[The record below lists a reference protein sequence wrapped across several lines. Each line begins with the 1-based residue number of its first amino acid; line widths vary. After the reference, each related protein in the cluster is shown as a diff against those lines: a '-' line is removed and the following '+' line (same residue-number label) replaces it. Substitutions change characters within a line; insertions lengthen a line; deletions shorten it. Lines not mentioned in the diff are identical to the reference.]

1 MAEQEAKIIFRIDA
15 DLKRAFEA
23 AAADE
28 DQTASQL
35 LRGYVR
41 YKVDKYLQKSQGDL
55 FKAKPAPPPKEP
67 AKTPQ
72 KAKAKATE
80 GKTALLDMFKPKR

>member
-1 MAEQEAKIIFRIDA
+1 MSEKEAKIIFRLDE

-28 DQTASQL
+28 DQTVSQL

-41 YKVDKYLQKSQGDL
+41 YKVDKYLQKAQGDL
-55 FKAKPAPPPKEP
+55 FKAQTTPTPKEVK
-67 AKTPQ
+67 KTAPS
-72 KAKAKATE
+72 AKAKPAE
-80 GKTALLDMFKPKR
+80 GKKALLDMFKPKR